1 MNWLPTGDQV
11 LLKLQEKTDK
21 TTSGIII
28 MSGTDDYRYANV
40 IKTGPGLFTA
50 TGDRIPMTVAEGD
63 EVMIHSNQIGDH
75 KEVTIDGEKYQ
86 LVRESEIALIKQ

>member
-50 TGDRIPMTVAEGD
+50 TGDRIPMTVKED
-63 EVMIHSNQIGDH
+63 QEVMIHSNQI
-75 KEVTIDGEKYQ
+75 
-86 LVRESEIALIKQ
+86 